1 MDFVFVMVNYND
13 PRKSA
18 SHICVIPQKDQSQL
32 RLLVVVNKAQIYLVN
47 AQCRTYHTPTHIT
60 QSIKLGHHIDRYLKM
75 SHFIAC
81 RKTSD
86 AIQVAN
92 LFFKE
97 VVRLHGVPKSI
108 TPDRD
113 TKFLNHFQR
122 TLWRWFD
129 TSLNYNSTSHPQT
142 DGQIEVVN

>member
-32 RLLVVVNKAQIYLVN
+32 RLLVVVNKTQIYLVN

-97 VVRLHGVPKSI
+97 VVCLHGVPKSI
-108 TPDRD
+108 TFNCDS
-113 TKFLNHFQR
+113 KFLSHFWR
-122 TLWRWFD
+122 ILWRQFD
-129 TSLNYNSTSHPQT
+129 TSLNYSNTSHPQT
-142 DGQIEVVN
+142 DGQKKVVN